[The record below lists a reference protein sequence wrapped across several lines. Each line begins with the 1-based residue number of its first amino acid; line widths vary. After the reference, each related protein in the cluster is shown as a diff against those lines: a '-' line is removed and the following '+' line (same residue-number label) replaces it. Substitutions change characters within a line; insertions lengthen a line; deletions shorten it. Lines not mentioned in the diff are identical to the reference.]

1 MEVRNISDPNNPLWN
16 KDILIG
22 SGNVTLFDLLP
33 SLNELKDGKMAMAV
47 NLYFTEKNLISAGRV
62 EFQLHLES
70 EELAEVHALS

>member
-22 SGNVTLFDLLP
+22 SGNVTLFDLL
-33 SLNELKDGKMAMAV
+33 NELKDGKKAMAV

-70 EELAEVHALS
+70 EELAEVQALS